1 MMKFDDLPVHVRQ
14 EVENALLP
22 GEEVRYV
29 SRPKTCFVEV
39 MLRGDWALFAFSM
52 FWNLFILLCLS
63 VFAWQVLVGTKPLI
77 FLISVYAILLLFV
90 LAGWLIAN
98 LSTSDVRYL
107 KSAWYLVTTRRV
119 MILRPGNMLIS
130 RPLSAELISH
140 VEVRPDG
147 SGFLYFCSGKKKDEL
162 LVDESFAFIPEVC
175 RVESLINELAGQLQP
190 LPPVECPPVDW
201 EILEPACRKRL
212 QENLEPDE
220 QVLWVGRSLPARQ
233 AVPPR
238 DRRLFCYRALVVF
251 SGCICAGVCAVQQPL
266 LLILVAIYLG
276 IAVLLLWCAFGSGK
290 SNYAITSRRVCSITP
305 KEVLTFSREL
315 TSIEQCSTGAVTI
328 NLKSDEENPQDIQ
341 YVADI
346 LPVLMLLR
354 SDPQCA
360 RCYACRPPD

>member
-1 MMKFDDLPVHVRQ
+1 MMKFDDLPINVRQ

-29 SRPKTCFVEV
+29 SRPKTCFAAVL
-39 MLRGDWALFAFSM
+39 LRGEWALFAFSL
-52 FWNLFILLCLS
+52 FWNLFVLIF
-63 VFAWQVLVGTKPLI
+63 VAVAVWQVLEGTKPLAY
-77 FLISVYAILLLFV
+77 LVQVYAGLLIFA
-90 LAGWLIAN
+90 LAGWLLVR
-98 LSTSDVRYL
+98 LSTSDARYL
-107 KSAWYLVTTRRV
+107 KAAWYLVTTRRV
-119 MILRPGNMLIS
+119 MILRPGNMIQS

-140 VEVRPDG
+140 VEARPDG
-147 SGFLYFCSGKKKDEL
+147 SGFLYFGSGKKKDEL
-162 LVDESFAFIPEVC
+162 RVDESFAFIPEVR

-212 QENLEPDE
+212 QKNLEPDE

-238 DRRLFCYRALVVF
+238 DRRLFCYRALVAF

-346 LPVLMLLR
+346 LPALILLR
-354 SDPQCA
+354 SDQLA
-360 RCYACRPPD
+360 S

>member
-1 MMKFDDLPVHVRQ
+1 MMKLGDLPVHVRQ

-29 SRPKTCFVEV
+29 TRPKTSFVEV
-39 MLRGDWALFAFSM
+39 LLRGDWVLFAFSL
-52 FWNLFILLCLS
+52 FWNLFVLLSLAVS
-63 VFAWQVLVGTKPLI
+63 AWQVLVGTKPLF
-77 FLISVYAILLLFV
+77 FLILVYAILLLFV
-90 LAGWLIAN
+90 LAGWLIVN
-98 LSTSDVRYL
+98 LSASDARYL
-107 KSAWYLVTTRRV
+107 KAAWYLVTTRRV

-147 SGFLYFCSGKKKDEL
+147 SGFLYFSPGEKKDEL
-162 LVDESFAFIPEVC
+162 KVNESFAFIPEVR
-175 RVESLINELAGQLQP
+175 RVEALIMELVGQLQL

-212 QENLEPDE
+212 QESLEPDE

-238 DRRLFCYRALVVF
+238 DRRLFCYRALVAF

-276 IAVLLLWCAFGSGK
+276 IAVLLLWCAFGSGT
-290 SNYAITSRRVCSITP
+290 SNYAITSRRVCCITP
-305 KEVLTFSREL
+305 KEVCTCSREL
-315 TSIEQCSTGAVTI
+315 TSIDHCTTGAVTI
-328 NLKSDEENPQDIQ
+328 NLKSDEEDPQAIQ

-346 LPVLMLLR
+346 LPALILLR
-354 SDPQCA
+354 S
-360 RCYACRPPD
+360 

>member
-1 MMKFDDLPVHVRQ
+1 MMKFADLPVHVRQ

-29 SRPKTCFVEV
+29 SRPKTSFVKV
-39 MLRGDWALFAFSM
+39 LLRGDWALFAFSL
-52 FWNLFILLCLS
+52 FWNLFIWIFIA
-63 VFAWQVLVGTKPLI
+63 VAVWQVLVGTKSLA
-77 FLISVYAILLLFV
+77 FLVSVYAILLLFV
-90 LAGWLIAN
+90 LAGWLIAS
-98 LSTSDVRYL
+98 LSTSDARYL
-107 KSAWYLVTTRRV
+107 KAAWYLVTTRRV
-119 MILRPGNMLIS
+119 MILRPGNMIQS

-147 SGFLYFCSGKKKDEL
+147 SGFLYFCTGEKKDEL
-162 LVDESFAFIPEVC
+162 RVDESFAFIPEVR

-233 AVPPR
+233 VVPPR
-238 DRRLFCYRALVVF
+238 DRRLFCYRALVAF

-266 LLILVAIYLG
+266 LLILGAIYLG

-346 LPVLMLLR
+346 LPALILLR
-354 SDPQCA
+354 SAQLA
-360 RCYACRPPD
+360 S

>member
-1 MMKFDDLPVHVRQ
+1 MMKFADLPVHVRQ

-29 SRPKTCFVEV
+29 SRPKTCFAAVL
-39 MLRGDWALFAFSM
+39 LRGEWALFAFSL
-52 FWNLFILLCLS
+52 FWNLFILLCLA
-63 VFAWQVLVGTKPLI
+63 VFAWQVLEGTKPLI
-77 FLISVYAILLLFV
+77 FLVSVYAILLLFV
-90 LAGWLIAN
+90 LAGWLIVSS
-98 LSTSDVRYL
+98 STSDAWYL
-107 KSAWYLVTTRRV
+107 RSAWYLVTTQRV
-119 MILRPGNMLIS
+119 MILRPGNMVIS

-147 SGFLYFCSGKKKDEL
+147 SGFLYFSTGEKKDEL
-162 LVDESFAFIPEVC
+162 NVNESFAFIPEVR
-175 RVESLINELAGQLQP
+175 RVESLIVELIGQLQP
-190 LPPVECPPVDW
+190 LPLVECPPVDW
-201 EILEPACRKRL
+201 ATLAPACRKRL
-212 QENLEPDE
+212 QKNLEPDE

-238 DRRLFCYRALVVF
+238 DRRLFCYRALVAF

-328 NLKSDEENPQDIQ
+328 NLKSDEENPQAIQ

-346 LPVLMLLR
+346 LPALILLR
-354 SDPQCA
+354 SDQLA
-360 RCYACRPPD
+360 S